1 MPAKSG
7 ANANLRL
14 FIFFICL
21 PIIKAHGNTPLCV
34 ILIALTFGPKI
45 LVVLIFSKVIGE
57 FDKRVLRHLHVLA
70 MLFERVIFIFV
81 QGKQPVTFKS
91 TLAQRAPATIVRQ
104 K

>member
-14 FIFFICL
+14 FIIFFICL

-57 FDKRVLRHLHVLA
+57 FDKKSAAFWPL
-70 MLFERVIFIFV
+70 LFERVILIFA